1 LKFFLIFREQLFKN
15 IEKAELQIPKFVSD
29 DAANLLRAV
38 KIIILEI
45 IFFNF

>member
-1 LKFFLIFREQLFKN
+1 MVKNNFFREQLFKN

-38 KIIILEI
+38 KILK
-45 IFFNF
+45 NLKN